1 LRRQIRKSLA
11 AGTLAA
17 LCLLASGCGS
27 FKFAASPEELYQLP
41 QLPAEY
47 TALNSSISALLS
59 AGEEYAAPVSGSNTQ
74 SVQMVDLDGDGH
86 EEALAFLRNSAEEK
100 PLKIHIFA
108 QDGDGYRQSALI
120 EGSGTAIYSVAYRD
134 LDGDGVQEILVG
146 WKAAADLQAL
156 SVYSLAD
163 SGPVELAQSG
173 YVKYAV
179 TDLNRSRPELELAV
193 LHADEQ
199 GNSVAD
205 LYTWQ
210 REGSPGALG
219 KTSGARLSMTMAEL
233 NAGRVSSGTLRNGA
247 AALFVSGVSDSGEE
261 IIDVLTLKDG
271 ELTNIVLSDT
281 TGVTTELFRYLS
293 LYPNDING
301 DGVTEAPASEPLPTL
316 GPDAAYLVGWRSYD
330 ESGEGNTIGYT
341 YHNIDDGWYLELPE
355 AWKGIISVTRTQSG
369 VNETATTFSI
379 WDGVD
384 SAEDF
389 LRIYTITGSG
399 REAKAS
405 RSGRFILNRQVE
417 TIYAAELLEANSSW
431 SCGITEDAL
440 RGRFKRITTEWR
452 ASDN

>member
-1 LRRQIRKSLA
+1 MKRQIRKPLA

-59 AGEEYAAPVSGSNTQ
+59 AGEEYAAPVSGTNTQ

-100 PLKIHIFA
+100 PLKIHVFA
-108 QDGDGYRQSALI
+108 QDGDSYRQSAVI

-156 SVYSLAD
+156 SVYSLRD
-163 SGPVELAQSG
+163 SGPVELAQAG

-179 TDLNRSRPELELAV
+179 TDLDRSRPELEVAV
-193 LHADEQ
+193 LHTDEQ
-199 GNSVAD
+199 GSSVAD
-205 LYTWQ
+205 LYTFQ
-210 REGSPGALG
+210 QDGALG
-219 KTSGARLSMTMAEL
+219 KTSSARLSMTMAEL

-247 AALFVSGVSDSGEE
+247 SALFVSGVSDSGEE
-261 IIDVLTLKDG
+261 IIDVLTLRDG
-271 ELTNIVLSDT
+271 ELANIVLSDT

-293 LYPNDING
+293 LYPNDINS
-301 DGVTEAPASEPLPTL
+301 DGITEAPVPEPLPTL
-316 GPDAAYLVGWRSYD
+316 GPDMAYLVGWRSYD
-330 ESGEGNTIGYT
+330 ENGEARTVGYT

-355 AWKGIISVTRTQSG
+355 AWKGIICVTRSQSG
-369 VNETATTFSI
+369 VNEIATTFSI
-379 WDGVD
+379 WDGVE
-384 SAEDF
+384 SVEDF

-399 REAKAS
+399 REVRAS
-405 RSGRFILNRQVE
+405 KDNRFVLSRQAE
-417 TIYAAELLEANSSW
+417 TIYAAELLQANSSW

-440 RGRFKRITTEWR
+440 RGSFKRITTEWR